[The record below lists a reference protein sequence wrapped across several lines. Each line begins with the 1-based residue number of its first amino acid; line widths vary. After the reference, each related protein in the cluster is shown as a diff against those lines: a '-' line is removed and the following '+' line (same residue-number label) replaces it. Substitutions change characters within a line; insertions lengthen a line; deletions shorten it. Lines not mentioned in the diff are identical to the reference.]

1 MTTSPDDQQELEKEI
16 EQSRERLGDTVE
28 ALAAKVDVKA
38 RAQEK
43 LGQLTPRL
51 KGKATEAKGKATEAT
66 RQLRLQDKAN
76 QAKQQVTQAGQQI
89 RKRPIP
95 AAATA
100 GVLGLLVLFFTL
112 IRRWTRR
119 DK

>member
-1 MTTSPDDQQELEKEI
+1 
-16 EQSRERLGDTVE
+16 
-28 ALAAKVDVKA
+28 VKA
-38 RAQEK
+38 QVQEK
-43 LGQLTPRL
+43 LGQLTARL

-76 QAKQQVTQAGQQI
+76 QAKQQATQAGQQI

-95 AAATA
+95 AAATV
-100 GVLGLLVLFFTL
+100 GVIGVLVLFFTL
-112 IRRWTRR
+112 ISRWMRR

>member
-1 MTTSPDDQQELEKEI
+1 MTTSPDGQQELEKEI
-16 EQSRERLGDTVE
+16 EQTRERLGETVE
-28 ALAAKVDVKA
+28 ALAAKADVKTQ
-38 RAQEK
+38 AQEK
-43 LGQLTPRL
+43 LGQLTARL

-76 QAKQQVTQAGQQI
+76 QAKQQATQAGQQI
-89 RKRPIP
+89 RKRPVP

-100 GVLGLLVLFFTL
+100 GLLGLLVLFLVL

>member
-1 MTTSPDDQQELEKEI
+1 MTATPDDQQELEKEI
-16 EQSRERLGDTVE
+16 EQTREQLGQTVE

-38 RAQEK
+38 RAQQE
-43 LGQLTPRL
+43 LGQLTARL
-51 KGKATEAKGKATEAT
+51 KG
-66 RQLRLQDKAN
+66 KAN
-76 QAKQQVTQAGQQI
+76 QAKQQAGQAGQQI
-89 RKRPIP
+89 RKRPVP

-100 GVLGLLVLFFTL
+100 GVIGALVLFFAL

>member
-1 MTTSPDDQQELEKEI
+1 VTTSPDGQQELEKEI
-16 EQSRERLGDTVE
+16 EQTRERLGETVE
-28 ALAAKVDVKA
+28 ALAAKVDVQA

-43 LGQLTPRL
+43 LGQLTARL
-51 KGKATEAKGKATEAT
+51 KGKATEAT

-76 QAKQQVTQAGQQI
+76 QAKQQATQAGQQI
-89 RKRPIP
+89 RKRPVP

-100 GVLGLLVLFFTL
+100 GLLGLLMLFLVL

>member
-16 EQSRERLGDTVE
+16 EQTRERLGETVE
-28 ALAAKVDVKA
+28 ALAAKADVKA

-43 LGQLTPRL
+43 LGQLTARL
-51 KGKATEAKGKATEAT
+51 KGKATEAGQASRQITE
-66 RQLRLQDKAN
+66 
-76 QAKQQVTQAGQQI
+76 
-89 RKRPIP
+89 RPVP

-100 GVLGLLVLFFTL
+100 GVIGGLVLFFTL
-112 IRRWTRR
+112 VRRTRR

>member
-16 EQSRERLGDTVE
+16 ERTREQLGETVE

-43 LGQLTPRL
+43 VGQLTARL
-51 KGKATEAKGKATEAT
+51 KGKAAEVSQ
-66 RQLRLQDKAN
+66 RIRLKDKAN
-76 QAKQQVTQAGQQI
+76 QAKRQATQAGQQI
-89 RKRPIP
+89 KKRPVP
-95 AAATA
+95 AAASV
-100 GVLGLLVLFFTL
+100 GVVGGLLLLFAL
-112 IRRWTRR
+112 IRRWMRR

>member
-16 EQSRERLGDTVE
+16 EQTREQLGQTVE

-43 LGQLTPRL
+43 LGQLTARL
-51 KGKATEAKGKATEAT
+51 KGKATEAN
-66 RQLRLQDKAN
+66 RRLRLQDRAN
-76 QAKQQVTQAGQQI
+76 QAKQQAGQAGQQI
-89 RKRPIP
+89 RKRPVP

-100 GVLGLLVLFFTL
+100 GVIGALVLFFTV
-112 IRRWTRR
+112 IRRWMRH

>member
-1 MTTSPDDQQELEKEI
+1 MTATPDDQQELEKEI
-16 EQSRERLGDTVE
+16 EQTREQLGQTVE

-38 RAQEK
+38 RAQQE
-43 LGQLTPRL
+43 LGQLTARL
-51 KGKATEAKGKATEAT
+51 KGKATEAN

-76 QAKQQVTQAGQQI
+76 QAKQQAAQAGQQI
-89 RKRPIP
+89 RKRPVP

-100 GVLGLLVLFFTL
+100 GVIGALVLFFAL
-112 IRRWTRR
+112 VRRWMRH

>member
-1 MTTSPDDQQELEKEI
+1 VTTSADDQQELEKEI
-16 EQSRERLGDTVE
+16 EQTREQLGQTVE

-43 LGQLTPRL
+43 LGQLT
-51 KGKATEAKGKATEAT
+51 A
-66 RQLRLQDKAN
+66 
-76 QAKQQVTQAGQQI
+76 QASQAGQQI
-89 RKRPIP
+89 RKHPVP

-100 GVLGLLVLFFTL
+100 GVIGALVLFFPL
-112 IRRWTRR
+112 VRRWMRR